1 MADDA
6 VRAEPAKMNGV
17 DEAKRIR
24 IERVITV
31 AVLVAAVGFTFA
43 HLHPN
48 LLFTNTTTAGGDMG
62 AHVWTPAYLRDHLLP
77 HGRLTGWA
85 PDWYGGFP
93 ALTFYFPLPSL
104 LIVLADLVMPYNIAF
119 KLVSVSGLLTLPLA
133 VWFFAKSLRLR
144 FPGPALIAL
153 ATVPFMFDRTFTIY
167 GGNIASTLAGEFAM
181 SISLSFCL
189 VFLGLFNRVLETGKH
204 KALCALMLACTG
216 LSHIVPSIIAVFG
229 ALVLLA
235 LRPQKS
241 SVKRAAPVFVVGGLL
256 AGFWVIPF
264 LLRLPYTNDMGW
276 EKLLD
281 YRHQLF
287 PHQGRVLF
295 VMAAIGAVLAV
306 VRWSK
311 FGMWATAMAGLS
323 ALGFIYAPQSRLWN
337 ARLLP
342 SWFFCLYLLAGV
354 AGAEIALGASELL
367 GGIKRAVIGG
377 TADADAERFQWLP
390 LVAVPLVAGAYVFTT
405 VGMSLGALPSWS
417 PWKTSDRNFVL
428 DWGAWNYSGYER
440 KPSYPEYHD
449 VVTTMQRMGQQHGCG
464 RAMWEYEPEL
474 DRLGTPMAL
483 MLLPYWTHDCIQSM
497 EGLFFES
504 AASTPYHFLNQSE
517 LSARPSRPQ
526 RDLHYEDLNVDV
538 GVKHLQEIGVKYYM
552 AISAAAQAQADVDP
566 DLQLIATTGKW
577 SATINDNGS
586 STVDNRAWKIYLVKD
601 AAMVTPLANYPAVM
615 TKVPKGGPKWLAA
628 AEDAYL
634 APQPH
639 EVLYAASGPK
649 SWPRVARPSQNPPT
663 KPVRGTTKV
672 SHIHTSD
679 DRISFD
685 VTKLGV
691 PVEVKASYF
700 PNWQASGAQGPWRVT
715 PNEMVVIPTSTHV
728 SLHYGWTAVD
738 WIGNAA
744 TLLGLLGLI
753 VLWRWSPSG
762 DGAEDESRPP
772 TVEEVAP
779 SHDDD
784 AWLKELAG
792 VGPPT

>member
-1 MADDA
+1 MVA
-6 VRAEPAKMNGV
+6 VESTDRV
-17 DEAKRIR
+17 R
-24 IERVITV
+24 IERIITIAVV
-31 AVLVAAVGFTFA
+31 AAAVGFTFA

-104 LIVLADLVMPYNIAF
+104 LVVLADLVMPYNIAF
-119 KLVSVSGLLTLPLA
+119 KLITVSGLLTLPIA
-133 VWFFAKSLRLR
+133 TWFFARCMKLR

-189 VFLGLFNRVLETGKH
+189 VFLGLFARVLETGKYR
-204 KALCALMLACTG
+204 ALCALMLACTG

-229 ALVLLA
+229 ALTLLA
-235 LRPQKS
+235 LRPKKS
-241 SVKRAAPVFVVGGLL
+241 SVTRAAPVFVVGGLL

-276 EKLLD
+276 EKLVD
-281 YRHQLF
+281 YGHQLF

-295 VMAAIGAVLAV
+295 VMAGVGAFLAV
-306 VRWSK
+306 VRWSR
-311 FGMWATAMAGLS
+311 FGIWATAMAGLS
-323 ALGFIYAPQSRLWN
+323 ALGFMFAPQSRLWN

-354 AGAEIALGASELL
+354 AAAELALGASALL
-367 GGIKRAVIGG
+367 RGMRGAVIGENVEDSD
-377 TADADAERFQWLP
+377 TDQIEWMPRVIAPIIAA
-390 LVAVPLVAGAYVFTT
+390 AYVFTT

-417 PWKTSDRNFVL
+417 PWKTADRNFVL

-449 VVTTMQRMGQQHGCG
+449 VLTTMQRVGNQHGCG

-474 DRLGTPMAL
+474 YRLGTPMAL
-483 MLLPYWTHDCIQSM
+483 MLLPYWTNDCVQSM

-526 RDLHYEDLNVDV
+526 RDLRYEDLNVHA
-538 GVKHLQEIGVKYYM
+538 GVVHMQELGIRYYM
-552 AISAAAQAQADVDP
+552 AISAAAQEQADAEP
-566 DLQLIATTGKW
+566 DLQLIAKTGDW
-577 SATINDNGS
+577 SATINDNGAS
-586 STVDNRAWKIYLVKD
+586 AVQNRGWKIYLVKHS
-601 AAMVTPLANYPAVM
+601 AMVEPLTNYPAVM
-615 TKVPKGGPKWLAA
+615 TKVPKGGRLWLDA
-628 AEDAYL
+628 AENAYL
-634 APQPH
+634 APNH
-639 EVLYAASGPK
+639 DVLYAASGPK
-649 SWPRVARPSQNPPT
+649 SWPRVDRPSDNPPT
-663 KPVRGTTKV
+663 KAVTGTTKV

-685 VTKLGV
+685 VSKTGV
-691 PVEVKASYF
+691 PVVVKASYF
-700 PNWQASGAQGPWRVT
+700 PNWQASGASGVWRVT

-728 SLHYGWTAVD
+728 SLHYGWTPVD
-738 WIGNAA
+738 WFGNLA

-753 VLWRWSPSG
+753 VLWRRSPSG
-762 DGAEDESRPP
+762 DDEGIDEPPVAEPVVFEDADE
-772 TVEEVAP
+772 
-779 SHDDD
+779 D
-784 AWLKELAG
+784 WLKQLAT

>member
-1 MADDA
+1 MTDVEVEDTPDR
-6 VRAEPAKMNGV
+6 V
-17 DEAKRIR
+17 R
-24 IERVITV
+24 IERIITLV
-31 AVLVAAVGFTFA
+31 VVAACVAFTFA

-62 AHVWTPAYLRDHLLP
+62 AHVWTPAYLRDHLIP

-119 KLVSVSGLLTLPLA
+119 KLITVSGLLTLPIA
-133 VWFFAKSLRLR
+133 AWFFARCLRLR

-181 SISLSFCL
+181 SISLTFCL
-189 VFLGLFNRVLETGKH
+189 LFLGLFWRVLETNKH

-216 LSHIVPSIIAVFG
+216 LSHIVPSIIAIFG
-229 ALVLLA
+229 ALALLA
-235 LRPQKS
+235 LRPKLS
-241 SVKRAAPVFVVGGLL
+241 SVKRAAPVFVVGGLI

-264 LLRLPYTNDMGW
+264 LMRLPYTNDMGW
-276 EKLLD
+276 EKLVD
-281 YRHQLF
+281 YKHQLF

-295 VMAAIGAVLAV
+295 VMAGMGVFLAIARRSRFGLWATMMASASAIGFLV
-306 VRWSK
+306 
-311 FGMWATAMAGLS
+311 
-323 ALGFIYAPQSRLWN
+323 APQSRLWN

-342 SWFFCLYLLAGV
+342 SWFFCLYLLAAV
-354 AGAEIALGASELL
+354 AGTELALGASALL
-367 GGIKRAVIGG
+367 RGVRNAVIGEHV
-377 TADADAERFQWLP
+377 ADAEADQFEWMPRVITP
-390 LVAVPLVAGAYVFTT
+390 VVAAAFVFTL
-405 VGMSLGALPSWS
+405 VGMSLGAVPSWS
-417 PWKTSDRNFVL
+417 PWKTTDRNFVL

-440 KPSYPEYHD
+440 KASYPEYHD
-449 VVTTMQRMGQQHGCG
+449 VVSTMQRVGHQHGCG
-464 RAMWEYEPEL
+464 RAMWEYETEL

-483 MLLPYWTHDCIQSM
+483 MLLPYWTNDCIQSM

-526 RDLHYEDLNVDV
+526 RDLRYEELNVDV
-538 GVKHLQEIGVKYYM
+538 GVKHLQELGVRYYM
-552 AISAAAQAQADVDP
+552 AISTAAQEQADADP
-566 DLQLIATTGKW
+566 DLKLIADTGKW
-577 SATINDNGS
+577 SATLNDGGAAGVQ
-586 STVDNRAWKIYLVKD
+586 TRGWKIYLVKQSS
-601 AAMVTPLANYPAVM
+601 MVEPLKNYPAVM
-615 TKVPKGGPKWLAA
+615 TKVPKGGRLWLNA

-639 EVLYAASGPK
+639 DVMYAASGPK
-649 SWPRVARPSQNPPT
+649 SWPRVAHPVVNPPA
-663 KPVRGTTKV
+663 KPVIGTTKV
-672 SHIHTSD
+672 THIHTSD

-685 VTKLGV
+685 VSKPGV
-691 PVEVKASYF
+691 PVVVKASYF

-728 SLHYGWTAVD
+728 SLHYGWTPVD
-738 WIGNAA
+738 WIGNVA

-753 VLWRWSPSG
+753 VLWRRSPRG
-762 DGAEDESRPP
+762 DGEDVVEPSVP
-772 TVEEVAP
+772 TATPAPAP
-779 SHDDD
+779 SNETGDD
-784 AWLKELAG
+784 AWLKELTG
-792 VGPPT
+792 VGGPT